1 MIVALVLLI
10 PSSATAAQRA
20 ASSSSSPAAAL
31 PVGWSAGPV
40 RIGTGFHRPGG
51 SERVREVQRRLRA
64 VGISPGPVDGLFG
77 PRTDAA
83 VESFQTE
90 HGLVVDGVVGV
101 QTLTA
106 LRELTGAAPVVKHF
120 QEPDR
125 AERAAARGSTPRP
138 QHAARRADGS
148 QQPAGGRGTAFAST
162 GLVAIA
168 LLLLAAPAAL
178 LVRRRTRAPK
188 QRRPSADRE
197 LADGPAPQAPTAAS
211 PPAPTPAAP
220 TPAVPTRAAPT
231 RERPP
236 AIGYV
241 RSARDRAELARHAGA
256 VKRACTSRGWE
267 LAELVRDDQPGG
279 SRTFDRPGL
288 AAAMERLSAPGPSR
302 LVVSKLAHLSH
313 SAAGLIAMFEW
324 FDTHEVQV
332 IAVDAGLDT
341 TTPAGK
347 QAARSLL
354 AALARRQAQARK
366 GRRSG
371 AHEKVE
377 VGVGRGHDGPGDE
390 GGSE

>member
-51 SERVREVQRRLRA
+51 SERVREVQRRLRT

-90 HGLVVDGVVGV
+90 HGLVVDGVVGI

-106 LRELTGAAPVVKHF
+106 LRERTGAAPVVKHF

-197 LADGPAPQAPTAAS
+197 RADGPAPQAPTAAS
-211 PPAPTPAAP
+211 PAAPTPAAP
-220 TPAVPTRAAPT
+220 TTAAPAP
-231 RERPP
+231 ERPP

-256 VKRACTSRGWE
+256 IKRACTSRGWE
-267 LAELVRDDQPGG
+267 LAELVRDDQAGG

-302 LVVSKLAHLSH
+302 LVVSELAHLSH
-313 SAAGLIAMFEW
+313 SAAGLTAMFEW

-332 IAVDAGLDT
+332 VAVDASLDT

-366 GRRSG
+366 GRRNR
-371 AHEKVE
+371 APKQIEA
-377 VGVGRGHDGPGDE
+377 GVGGGHDGPGDE